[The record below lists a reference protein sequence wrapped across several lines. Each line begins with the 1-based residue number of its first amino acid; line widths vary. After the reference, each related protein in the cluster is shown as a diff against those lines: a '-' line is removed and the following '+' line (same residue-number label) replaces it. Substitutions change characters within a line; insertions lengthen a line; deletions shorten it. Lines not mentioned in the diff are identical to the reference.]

1 MRKVILVAL
10 ALAGACDDSLPGP
23 YDQLPLD
30 GDFVVGVG
38 APVHVVR
45 DRYGVAHIDAATV
58 GDAAFVQGYVMA
70 HDRLPQMD
78 ILRRFGAGTL
88 SELFGA
94 LDPGVIDTDLE
105 MRMHRMR
112 PLAQQAW
119 DALQASD
126 RAEDREVAQ
135 LLQRFA
141 DGVNAYAAA
150 ITTDA
155 NPTGAWT
162 LDPNLLVSFDPARF
176 TAWSPIDSL
185 VLGRFQ
191 AFALSWSAPDEIT
204 LTELYQGLRQTF
216 DAATAGEPAAF
227 ARRGLAKDLLRFTP
241 VGQVPTIPGFP
252 NVGTDTGSRSDG
264 GASGR
269 QRPAGSPLAAFAGA
283 PRPTVPT
290 ALLTAARTFF
300 RRGLHTGPLG
310 ALGPHAFMAPYA
322 GSNNWAVG
330 PMRTADGSAML
341 ATDQHLQLPN
351 PSIFYPTHLIIRDV
365 AVDVIGVTFP
375 GIPGVILGSNG
386 HVAWSGT
393 VSYHDAN
400 DVYLET
406 LTPCAGGSCAA
417 FAGAQVPVETF
428 TETVQVGALGTI
440 TESFDATYEVVP
452 HHGPIIPTID
462 PARHRLAPRTAGS
475 ALSVRYTGHQPT
487 FEIRALW
494 NLARAH
500 TIDEGFRAL
509 ADFSF
514 GSQNWTMIDRAGA
527 IGWTTHAIVPDRAPA
542 AYAWNAT
549 TAPELA
555 APFFVLPGDGSAE
568 WLAEPLS
575 PRYIP
580 HAIDPAAGV
589 LVTANADP
597 VGATFDNDPLN
608 QAKADGSP
616 LYVGVAYAAGVR
628 HQRIAEMI
636 AARGAVKLEDMM
648 AVQHDTTSTMGA
660 RLTPH
665 LRTLLAYLDAPAGAP
680 ADAAAYLGALAT
692 EDRARLVAARD
703 LLTGWTFATPTGL
716 LAGDAKGDAAAT
728 SLFNTW
734 MHMFIERT
742 LTDELAAID
751 FDVWRLDDNALAR
764 IVVGVLLAPTEL
776 VTSADTG
783 EPIVCDAL
791 ATAGPDDSCTKAAL
805 QALLDA
811 MTHLAS
817 PAGFGTSDVMAW
829 AWGDKHR
836 LRIQPL
842 FPNTALD
849 LPGPGLPGFPRRG
862 DNFVVNRADA
872 GWDDLDFSQSADG
885 PAQRFIAIAEPGA
898 LASETPLRV
907 KWALPGGVIFDS
919 RSPHYRDL
927 LDDYYLPETHFDA
940 PYLTAEIVRDAESRW
955 RFR

>member
-1 MRKVILVAL
+1 MRMALLVAL
-10 ALAGACDDSLPGP
+10 AVAGACDDSLPGP

-38 APVHVVR
+38 SPVHVVR

-126 RAEDREVAQ
+126 RTDDREVAQ

-150 ITTDA
+150 I
-155 NPTGAWT
+155 
-162 LDPNLLVSFDPARF
+162 
-176 TAWSPIDSL
+176 
-185 VLGRFQ
+185 
-191 AFALSWSAPDEIT
+191 
-204 LTELYQGLRQTF
+204 
-216 DAATAGEPAAF
+216 
-227 ARRGLAKDLLRFTP
+227 
-241 VGQVPTIPGFP
+241 
-252 NVGTDTGSRSDG
+252 
-264 GASGR
+264 
-269 QRPAGSPLAAFAGA
+269 
-283 PRPTVPT
+283 
-290 ALLTAARTFF
+290 
-300 RRGLHTGPLG
+300 
-310 ALGPHAFMAPYA
+310 
-322 GSNNWAVG
+322 
-330 PMRTADGSAML
+330 
-341 ATDQHLQLPN
+341 
-351 PSIFYPTHLIIRDV
+351 
-365 AVDVIGVTFP
+365 
-375 GIPGVILGSNG
+375 
-386 HVAWSGT
+386 
-393 VSYHDAN
+393 
-400 DVYLET
+400 
-406 LTPCAGGSCAA
+406 
-417 FAGAQVPVETF
+417 
-428 TETVQVGALGTI
+428 
-440 TESFDATYEVVP
+440 
-452 HHGPIIPTID
+452 
-462 PARHRLAPRTAGS
+462 
-475 ALSVRYTGHQPT
+475 
-487 FEIRALW
+487 
-494 NLARAH
+494 
-500 TIDEGFRAL
+500 
-509 ADFSF
+509 
-514 GSQNWTMIDRAGA
+514 
-527 IGWTTHAIVPDRAPA
+527 VPDRAPA

-549 TAPELA
+549 TAPDLA

-616 LYVGVAYAAGVR
+616 LYVGITYAAGVR

-636 AARGAVKLEDMM
+636 AARGGVTLEDMM

-660 RLTPH
+660 RLTPR

-680 ADAAAYLGALAT
+680 ADAAAYLAALSP
-692 EDRARLVAARD
+692 EDRARLIAARD
-703 LLTGWTFATPTGL
+703 LLAGWTFATPTGL
-716 LAGDAKGDAAAT
+716 LAGDAQGDAAAT

-776 VTSADTG
+776 VASADTG

-791 ATAGPDDSCTKAAL
+791 ATAGPDDSCSKAAL

-811 MTHLAS
+811 MAHLAS
-817 PAGFGTSDVMAW
+817 PAGFGTTDVMTW
-829 AWGDKHR
+829 AWGEKHR
-836 LRIQPL
+836 LKIQPL

-885 PAQRFIAIAEPGA
+885 PAQRFIAIADPGA
-898 LASETPLRV
+898 FDAGTPLRV
-907 KWALPGGVIFDS
+907 TWALPGGVIYDS

-927 LDDYYLPETHFDA
+927 LDDYYLPEKQFDA